1 MSRIGKQP
9 VPIPA
14 NVQVQLEG
22 RTVQVKGP
30 NGELRRTLPEGVAIA
45 RHEQTLVITPTS
57 TSRMTRMR
65 HGLSRT
71 LVANMVEGV
80 TKGYSKTLE
89 MVGVGYRAQVKG
101 KTLVLS
107 AGYSHPVELV
117 PPQGVTYKVEN
128 NTRITVSGA
137 EKEVVGNEAAKVR
150 AVSPPE
156 PYKGKGIKYVAETI
170 LRKAGKAGKK

>member
-9 VPIPA
+9 VPLPA

-30 NGELRRTLPEGVAIA
+30 NGELRRTLPEGVAID
-45 RHEQTLVITPTS
+45 HQGQTLVIIPTS
-57 TSRMTRMR
+57 ASRMTRMR

-107 AGYSHPVELV
+107 VGYSHPVELA
-117 PPQGVTYKVEN
+117 PPQGITYKVEN
-128 NTRITVSGA
+128 NTKITVSGA
-137 EKEVVGNEAAKVR
+137 EKEMVGNEAAKIR

-156 PYKGKGIKYVAETI
+156 PYKGKGIRYMAETI

>member
-9 VPIPA
+9 VPIPI

-30 NGELRRTLPEGVAIA
+30 KGELRRTLPEGVAID
-45 RHEQTLVITPTS
+45 RHGETLVITPTS
-57 TSRMTRMR
+57 ANRVTRMR

-89 MVGVGYRAQVKG
+89 MVGVGYRAQVRG

-107 AGYSHPVELV
+107 SGYSHPVELV
-117 PPQGVTYKVEN
+117 PPQGILYAVEN
-128 NTRITVSGA
+128 NTKITVSGT
-137 EKEVVGNEAAKVR
+137 EKEVVGNEAAKIR

-156 PYKGKGIKYVAETI
+156 PYKGKGIKYVGETI

>member
-22 RTVQVKGP
+22 RTVLVKGP

-45 RHEQTLVITPTS
+45 RHEQALVVTPINA
-57 TSRMTRMR
+57 SRTNRIR

-107 AGYSHPVELV
+107 AGYSHPVELI
-117 PPQGVTYKVEN
+117 PPQGITYKVEN